1 VLNAEPS
8 FHPSSKNREPEMLA
22 LSKKRCSENVTA
34 GVSPD
39 KLTTSFVGESKWVMT
54 THITLIRC
62 KLGND
67 MAVKVKLFCSVVVT
81 KLFCP

>member
-1 VLNAEPS
+1 MQNHR
-8 FHPSSKNREPEMLA
+8 FIPSSKNREPEMLA
-22 LSKKRCSENVTA
+22 LSKKHSSENVTA

-39 KLTTSFVGESKWVMT
+39 KLTTSFVGEGKWVMT

-67 MAVKVKLFCSVVVT
+67 MAVKLSSSVP
-81 KLFCP
+81 LL